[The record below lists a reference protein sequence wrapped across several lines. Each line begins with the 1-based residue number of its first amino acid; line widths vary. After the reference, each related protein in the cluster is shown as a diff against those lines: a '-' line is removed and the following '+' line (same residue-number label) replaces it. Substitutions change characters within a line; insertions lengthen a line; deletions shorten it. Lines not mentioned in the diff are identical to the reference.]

1 MTKPY
6 PTLAEQ
12 VQLAKTHP
20 NRPGYYLFLNKI
32 KRKRQN
38 EKRAATLRRIK
49 KLAAQT
55 GVDLREVM

>member
-1 MTKPY
+1 MTKRY

-20 NRPGYYLFLNKI
+20 NPQAYHLFLKKI
-32 KRKRQN
+32 KRTKQNQKRN
-38 EKRAATLRRIK
+38 DVLRGIT

-55 GVDLREVM
+55 GVDLRKVM

>member
-6 PTLAEQ
+6 PTIAEQ

-20 NRPGYYLFLNKI
+20 NRHGYYLFLNKI
-32 KRKRQN
+32 KRKKQN
-38 EKRAATLRRIK
+38 QKRNDALRRIT

-55 GVDLREVM
+55 GVDLRELM

>member
-32 KRKRQN
+32 KRKKQN
-38 EKRAATLRRIK
+38 QKRNHALRRIT

-55 GVDLREVM
+55 GVDLRELM